1 MLNVT
6 VLKAGSRLSLYV
18 SKRSVCHRKNYCLK
32 ISALNTL
39 CVKPCVTA
47 ILAVPVL
54 NVTVLKAGSIN
65 SLYVSKRSMSHRKNY
80 CLKISALN
88 ALCVKPC
95 ITAILAVPVLNVTV
109 LEAGSINSLYV
120 SKRSVC
126 HRKNYGKKVS
136 VLSASLVEP
145 SVTAGLAVPVLN
157 VTVLEAGSS
166 LSLYVSDSRM
176 LRLSK
181 NLFTYGT
188 DLGSIAGCSIAG
200 GVAKRLTYGL
210 ITSVAEGSLST
221 GCSSKV
227 VLNNYGFLTVE
238 AYAAFATSCTHYP
251 VTGSGIN
258 LVCGFV
264 TTLCLTV
271 SNVDTVGSTGSIYFL
286 LYFPIVG
293 AVKLGRK
300 HILLM
305 IVTVRAS
312 SLSVTVSL
320 TGRSYVCFG
329 VSYVI
334 VTIGIDLGSLGLVS
348 TADVTAEYCNTGS
361 GTGSINNV
369 LMEPNL
375 APLVL
380 TGIGIDRSTKRNSNG
395 RIGILSSPYTK
406 TNYVYVTCNDIE
418 GVYVLAGCGI
428 AKRRIGLVSYIEP
441 RICGCVSDI
450 KNTIL
455 SSSEGV
461 VYHVGGVAVSSSG
474 LGKSIPNVGIVLGAV
489 GLGRS
494 ILGIV
499 AACGC
504 NGYVNGICTS
514 ASHRDK
520 LNGVG
525 TSLKSYLVSTN
536 LHTGTVKYD
545 SKKRIGCEGVSTCL
559 GNYEGVVL
567 TIGSVLFTDYNRVLA
582 HSKLLVVDYVITA
595 GRTALFYVTSLIG
608 PLDNP
613 ILLAGGADVELKS
626 CTSLKANSKGSAL
639 KVVVVINVG
648 TVYRGEGIT
657 IGCFPSAKTCRKSEG
672 VLTLAASGEGYLVN
686 PAVVIS
692 GGSLDLVSGLFLY
705 GSNLGLNLEDD
716 VTAILDS
723 VGVVGTDVVCT
734 GLGNGELAEV
744 IVVLTSANTLGA
756 LGEYVISLRCN
767 YKLAVLIKDTD
778 LTAVAAT
785 VPPYLNGSGA
795 VNNDLDSVLGTMTD
809 NVAIGIL
816 EVLINSGCAT
826 PVKSETLCNG
836 VTVGP
841 GLILSGVNLGLCGVV
856 DGVEAG
862 ILLNGAICLIALCK
876 SGKSLNV
883 KNVGSY
889 AIVVGILCATYG
901 AGTLYVVVSGSVD
914 SSLSLGGLATNG
926 TNLTVG
932 KTGLS
937 TSGSSTRYLLL
948 GVTESCNCLSVGVAT
963 IVTSEGLLALFG
975 TSGSLS
981 LFNREGMLG
990 TLGYEFGIYCATN
1003 ATMTVCVVAVCCYVG
1018 GCGSALLSISTGCCV
1033 PVIGL
1038 VIGPFLTE
1046 RVLVN
1051 RGLGLKLVDK
1061 ALNCCAGCKSEYC
1074 RNKNNHCYKQLKVS
1088 LHNRD
1093 PPFEFLFQF
1102 MK

>member
-1 MLNVT
+1 MT
-6 VLKAGSRLSLYV
+6 
-18 SKRSVCHRKNYCLK
+18 
-32 ISALNTL
+32 
-39 CVKPCVTA
+39 
-47 ILAVPVL
+47 
-54 NVTVLKAGSIN
+54 
-65 SLYVSKRSMSHRKNY
+65 
-80 CLKISALN
+80 
-88 ALCVKPC
+88 
-95 ITAILAVPVLNVTV
+95 
-109 LEAGSINSLYV
+109 
-120 SKRSVC
+120 
-126 HRKNYGKKVS
+126 HRKNYGLKVG

-166 LSLYVSDSRM
+166 LSLYVSDGRM

-181 NLFTYGT
+181 NLITYGT

-200 GVAKRLTYGL
+200 GVAKRLTYGGVT
-210 ITSVAEGSLST
+210 IPAESCLST
-221 GCSSKV
+221 GSGVPKKV
-227 VLNNYGFLTVE
+227 VLLGEGLATLKALAGLTTSYGVVVMTVRIGSLIYRIIT
-238 AYAAFATSCTHYP
+238 ALSLAVSDVATT
-251 VTGSGIN
+251 
-258 LVCGFV
+258 
-264 TTLCLTV
+264 
-271 SNVDTVGSTGSIYFL
+271 GSTGRILFL
-286 LYFPIVG
+286 VNYHIME
-293 AVKLGRK
+293 AVFLGRK

-361 GTGSINNV
+361 GTSSINNV
-369 LMEPNL
+369 LVEPNL
-375 APLVL
+375 TPLVL
-380 TGIGIDRSTKRNSNG
+380 TG
-395 RIGILSSPYTK
+395 
-406 TNYVYVTCNDIE
+406 
-418 GVYVLAGCGI
+418 
-428 AKRRIGLVSYIEP
+428 
-441 RICGCVSDI
+441 
-450 KNTIL
+450 
-455 SSSEGV
+455 
-461 VYHVGGVAVSSSG
+461 
-474 LGKSIPNVGIVLGAV
+474 
-489 GLGRS
+489 
-494 ILGIV
+494 LGINRLLI
-499 AACGC
+499 GK
-504 NGYVNGICTS
+504 GDGICTS
-514 ASHRDK
+514 VVTPRIDLNGLACCYVNGVNEILLILVIVNKRAYIVTSGIGDAENNLCIGIVSVRIVKVVLTLNYDIEGKLGNYVLIIILATLGSNGDVKSEGTCTAEGNNLNGVCTSGKSYLASTDLHTVLIKYDCKKIVGGEGVGTVNGSYEGKVYAVLSLVLADNNRVVTKNKVRVGGIYGLVIAALGLAVPSCGKGGVTLCGNGDNNLITSVK
-520 LNGVG
+520 SENNRSAKLKSSSLATIDGVGDSYGTHNCIACSKGKICCGRSSVLERGISCFDRIVANYKGIGDNGLFVATGNFTCNEGPGDSPISLGSCAYVVYEGLACCKIYLNGVG
-525 TSLKSYLVSTN
+525 LGNISVMHVVN
-536 LHTGTVKYD
+536 LRIAPCIVCILAVKAEACR
-545 SKKRIGCEGVSTCL
+545 KGEGVSTGL
-559 GNYEGVVL
+559 GSG
-567 TIGSVLFTDYNRVLA
+567 
-582 HSKLLVVDYVITA
+582 
-595 GRTALFYVTSLIG
+595 
-608 PLDNP
+608 
-613 ILLAGGADVELKS
+613 
-626 CTSLKANSKGSAL
+626 
-639 KVVVVINVG
+639 
-648 TVYRGEGIT
+648 
-657 IGCFPSAKTCRKSEG
+657 EG
-672 VLTLAASGEGYLVN
+672 VLVKPT
-686 PAVVIS
+686 VVIGS
-692 GGSLDLVSGLFLY
+692 GNVDLVSGLFLY

-795 VNNDLDSVLGTMTD
+795 VNNDLDSVLGYITG
-809 NVAIGIL
+809 NVTFFIL
-816 EVLINSGCAT
+816 NVIVDGGCAT

-862 ILLNGAICLIALCK
+862 ILLNSAICLIALCK

-889 AIVVGILCATYG
+889 AIVVGILCATCG

-937 TSGSSTRYLLL
+937 TSGSFTRYLLL

-963 IVTSEGLLALFG
+963 LVTSEGLLALFG

-981 LFNREGMLG
+981 LFNRVRMLG
-990 TLGYEFGIYCATN
+990 ALGYRRYVFGIYCATN